1 MSAPT
6 IVEVTFAHS
15 VERDGWHDSPMYG
28 GVRLYGSYEKEFEL
42 RAAVTFTGINDAP
55 EVSWPDKAVLQ
66 DLDLTDAE
74 TEGAEEQAIEAACD
88 KLRKRGEQDEPGVAR
103 ADYEY
108 DERKDD
114 AIFGRA
120 S

>member
-1 MSAPT
+1 MSKPT
-6 IVEVTFAHS
+6 TVEVTFAHS
-15 VERDGWHDSPMYG
+15 VSREGWHPSPYG
-28 GVRLYGSYEKEFEL
+28 QLFGSHEKEFDL

-55 EVSWPDKAVLQ
+55 EVEWLDKAAVE

-74 TEGAEEQAIEAACD
+74 IEGAEEQAIEAACD
-88 KLRKRGEQDEPGVAR
+88 VVRKRGEQDEPGVAR

-108 DERKDD
+108 DLRKDD

>member
-1 MSAPT
+1 MTKPT
-6 IVEVTFAHS
+6 VVEVTFAHS
-15 VERDGWHDSPMYG
+15 VERDGWHDSPVCG

-55 EVSWPDKAVLQ
+55 EVEWLDKAVVE
-66 DLDLTDAE
+66 DLDLT
-74 TEGAEEQAIEAACD
+74 GAEEQAIEAACD
-88 KLRKRGEQDEPGVAR
+88 VLRKRGEQDEPGVAR

-108 DERKDD
+108 DLRKD
-114 AIFGRA
+114 AALSEA

>member
-6 IVEVTFAHS
+6 TVEVTFAHS
-15 VERDGWHDSPMYG
+15 VERDGWHDSPFG
-28 GVRLYGSYEKEFEL
+28 RLYGSYEKEFEL
-42 RAAVTFTGINDAP
+42 RATVTFTGINDAP
-55 EVSWPDKAVLQ
+55 EVSWPDKAAVE

-74 TEGAEEQAIEAACD
+74 IEGAEEQAIEAACD
-88 KLRKRGEQDEPGVAR
+88 VLRKRGEQDEPGVAR

-108 DERKDD
+108 DQRKDD